1 MPKHAI
7 FLTGPVGV
15 GKTTLGRPL
24 ATMLGG
30 RFIDGDDHS
39 DLGKPWYCSS
49 LRTGAAIV
57 RTGLSL
63 LDDAP
68 AVVVAQPLTCTTW
81 IYFRRKFG
89 DAGVRALFIG
99 LRASLVSILD
109 EGRGRRFDVAERA
122 RIRTMIAEGY
132 GESPFVDFV
141 LDTDKDSFAD
151 TLTQLTAETRRLM
164 QQVPR

>member
-1 MPKHAI
+1 M
-7 FLTGPVGV
+7 
-15 GKTTLGRPL
+15 
-24 ATMLGG
+24 
-30 RFIDGDDHS
+30 
-39 DLGKPWYCSS
+39 
-49 LRTGAAIV
+49 
-57 RTGLSL
+57 
-63 LDDAP
+63 
-68 AVVVAQPLTCTTW
+68 VAQPLICTTW

-109 EGRGRRFDVAERA
+109 DGRGRRFDVDERA